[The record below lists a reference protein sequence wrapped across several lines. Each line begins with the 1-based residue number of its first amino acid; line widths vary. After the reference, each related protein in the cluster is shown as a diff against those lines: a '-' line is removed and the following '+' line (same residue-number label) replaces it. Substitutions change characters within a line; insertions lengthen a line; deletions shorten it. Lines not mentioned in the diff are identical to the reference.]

1 MNKQAVLATLAL
13 GFGLGLALAAPVT
26 YARDDV
32 QQMSIADAMNSA
44 DAKDQ
49 LDGSVKFYWSTQSHP
64 AVVQKYGTFTSNK
77 KTSFFGKSAEAGCAR
92 AFLSAMIAMQARAVH
107 EGGNAVIDLHSVYK
121 GHEFESAT
129 QYECGAG
136 AIMGGTALRGT
147 VVKIK

>member
-1 MNKQAVLATLAL
+1 MKTRFACLAL
-13 GFGLGLALAAPVT
+13 VMGIALVAPATTT
-26 YARDDV
+26 YARDDI

-44 DAKDQ
+44 DAKDK
-49 LDGSVKFYWSTQSHP
+49 LDGRVRFYWSTQPHP
-64 AVVQKYGTFTSNK
+64 GVSQKYGTFTSNK
-77 KTSFFGKSAEAGCAR
+77 KTNFFGKSAEAGCER
-92 AFLSAMIAMQARAVH
+92 AFLSALIAMQERAVQ